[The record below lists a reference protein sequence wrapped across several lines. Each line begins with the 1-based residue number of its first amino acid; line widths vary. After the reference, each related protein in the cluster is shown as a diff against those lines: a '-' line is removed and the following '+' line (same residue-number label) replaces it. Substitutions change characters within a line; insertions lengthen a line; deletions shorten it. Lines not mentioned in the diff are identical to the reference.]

1 MKNSW
6 NIFRADWRRL
16 TASVVAVVVMLGLCL
31 VPCLY
36 AWFNI
41 LSNWDPYGPASTG
54 NIKVAVAN
62 EDEGREILGL
72 HLNIG
77 ELVMDGLQTN
87 DQMGW
92 VFLEDRDTALDG
104 VYAGEYYAALIVPED
119 FTSDFVSLLDG
130 DLEHPQIQYFENEKK
145 NAIAPKITGK
155 AKTAVQEQIN
165 NTIIEKV
172 ADALTTASSICKA
185 LGLDGEDVAN
195 RLIEKL
201 QDAQWQMNQLSKIL
215 TSLENVMDNA
225 DDLLTA
231 SAITVDDVNGVLVSA
246 SNTVGGIGDMVNTG
260 SDTADGASNDV
271 IAILD
276 TIDKGLVDLENK
288 LRQWGTSEDPTLL
301 QQQIIQQINDAISR
315 LEELKD
321 KAPDLADKIDAAIEK
336 LEKEWTEYPVLHFDL
351 SGGKHMGK
359 DQLERYLGFILEME
373 EKKWGITQ
381 PQIDANNRL
390 TELIYTAYEKTGKQV
405 VVLIDEYDA
414 PMLDVAHEQE
424 QLDALRN
431 IMRNFFSPLK
441 FCEAKLRFVF
451 LTGITKFSQ
460 VSIFSELNN
469 ITLISMDKD
478 YAGIC
483 GITQEELLTQMQE
496 DIDMLAQ
503 SQDLTREATIAKLK
517 EHYDGY
523 HFAKVSPD
531 VFNPYSLLNCFAEKE
546 FGAYWFSSGTPTY
559 LINMLNKFEVLPN
572 EIAPTE
578 ALESAFDAPTEKM
591 KTITPL
597 LYQSGYVTIKNY
609 DKDTQLYTLDIPNKE
624 IRVGLF
630 DNLLPNYVDGKNAQ
644 QGGVTI
650 AKMASL
656 IRKQDMDGAL
666 QLLQDYFETIP
677 YCHVTNHEGHYQQM
691 LYIIFTLLTG
701 FVLDVEVH
709 TPRGRV
715 DMVLLTQTDLYLIE
729 LKLNKSAQAAMRQ
742 MNLKNYH
749 KRFALCGK
757 PITKVG
763 INFDSATGSIKD
775 WIIEKA

>member
-1 MKNSW
+1 MMKRVWS
-6 NIFRADWRRL
+6 IFRADWQRL

-104 VYAGEYYAALIVPED
+104 VYAGEYYAALIVPEN

-130 DLEHPQIQYFENEKK
+130 DLKHPQIQYFENEKK

-336 LEKEWTEYPVLHFDL
+336 LTQMRDDVTSAGDPAVKDELLTKLSEVRQTVRAAALQANQNVNDFIHSLNDNALAALRSVQELLQSGSGKLTGLSNTLNAYAAAMEQSQSTLAAGATLADTVSGYLADMEADIRRITDSAAFREFMDMLENNPDGIAYYLASPVQLNTEIVYEIGDYGSAMSPYYIMLALFVGSLLAAVMIKVPV
-351 SGGKHMGK
+351 
-359 DQLERYLGFILEME
+359 
-373 EKKWGITQ
+373 TQ
-381 PQIDANNRL
+381 PQFLGYRAVERYFGRFVL
-390 TELIYTAYEKTGKQV
+390 FFFVGMAQALVTAFGCLYFVGIQCVEPARFILACCICSLNFAMMNFGLVYALDNVGMAAAVIIMVIQV
-405 VVLIDEYDA
+405 AGSGGSYPIHVL
-414 PMLDVAHEQE
+414 PMLFQ
-424 QLDALRN
+424 
-431 IMRNFFSPLK
+431 
-441 FCEAKLRFVF
+441 KLYF
-451 LTGITKFSQ
+451 LMPFHYG
-460 VSIFSELNN
+460 
-469 ITLISMDKD
+469 MD
-478 YAGIC
+478 
-483 GITQEELLTQMQE
+483 M
-496 DIDMLAQ
+496 
-503 SQDLTREATIAKLK
+503 
-517 EHYDGY
+517 
-523 HFAKVSPD
+523 
-531 VFNPYSLLNCFAEKE
+531 
-546 FGAYWFSSGTPTY
+546 
-559 LINMLNKFEVLPN
+559 
-572 EIAPTE
+572 
-578 ALESAFDAPTEKM
+578 
-591 KTITPL
+591 
-597 LYQSGYVTIKNY
+597 
-609 DKDTQLYTLDIPNKE
+609 
-624 IRVGLF
+624 IR
-630 DNLLPNYVDGKNAQ
+630 
-644 QGGVTI
+644 
-650 AKMASL
+650 
-656 IRKQDMDGAL
+656 
-666 QLLQDYFETIP
+666 ETIGGM
-677 YCHVTNHEGHYQQM
+677 YGNTYRNCALILLGMCV
-691 LYIIFTLLTG
+691 IFTVFGLL
-701 FVLDVEVH
+701 VYY
-709 TPRGRV
+709 PAR
-715 DMVLLTQTDLYLIE
+715 
-729 LKLNKSAQAAMRQ
+729 KLNAAIAES
-742 MNLKNYH
+742 
-749 KRFALCGK
+749 KRRS
-757 PITKVG
+757 G
-763 INFDSATGSIKD
+763 IM
-775 WIIEKA
+775 

>member
-1 MKNSW
+1 MMKRVWS
-6 NIFRADWRRL
+6 IFRADWQRL

-92 VFLEDRDTALDG
+92 VFLENRDTALDG

-246 SNTVGGIGDMVNTG
+246 SNTVGGIGDIVNTG

-336 LEKEWTEYPVLHFDL
+336 LTQMRDDVTSAGDPAVKDELLTKLSEVRQTVRAAALQANQNVNDFIHGLNDNALAALRSVQELLQSGSGKLTGLSNTLNAYAAAMEQSQSTLAAGATLADTVSGYLADMEADIRRITDSAAFREFMDMLENNPDGIADYLASPVQLNTEIVYEIGDYGSAMSPYYIMLALFVGSLLAAVMIKVPV
-351 SGGKHMGK
+351 
-359 DQLERYLGFILEME
+359 
-373 EKKWGITQ
+373 TQ
-381 PQIDANNRL
+381 PQFLGYRAVERYFGRFVL
-390 TELIYTAYEKTGKQV
+390 FFFVGMAQALVTAFGCLYFVGIQCVEPARFILVCCICSLNFAMMNFGLVYALDNVGMAAAVIIMVIQV
-405 VVLIDEYDA
+405 AGSGGSYPIHVL
-414 PMLDVAHEQE
+414 PMLFQ
-424 QLDALRN
+424 
-431 IMRNFFSPLK
+431 
-441 FCEAKLRFVF
+441 KLYF
-451 LTGITKFSQ
+451 LMPFHYG
-460 VSIFSELNN
+460 
-469 ITLISMDKD
+469 MD
-478 YAGIC
+478 
-483 GITQEELLTQMQE
+483 M
-496 DIDMLAQ
+496 
-503 SQDLTREATIAKLK
+503 
-517 EHYDGY
+517 
-523 HFAKVSPD
+523 
-531 VFNPYSLLNCFAEKE
+531 
-546 FGAYWFSSGTPTY
+546 
-559 LINMLNKFEVLPN
+559 
-572 EIAPTE
+572 
-578 ALESAFDAPTEKM
+578 
-591 KTITPL
+591 
-597 LYQSGYVTIKNY
+597 
-609 DKDTQLYTLDIPNKE
+609 
-624 IRVGLF
+624 IR
-630 DNLLPNYVDGKNAQ
+630 
-644 QGGVTI
+644 
-650 AKMASL
+650 
-656 IRKQDMDGAL
+656 
-666 QLLQDYFETIP
+666 ETIGGM
-677 YCHVTNHEGHYQQM
+677 YGNTYRNCALILLGMCV
-691 LYIIFTLLTG
+691 IFTVFGLL
-701 FVLDVEVH
+701 VYY
-709 TPRGRV
+709 PAR
-715 DMVLLTQTDLYLIE
+715 
-729 LKLNKSAQAAMRQ
+729 KLNAAIAES
-742 MNLKNYH
+742 
-749 KRFALCGK
+749 KRRS
-757 PITKVG
+757 G
-763 INFDSATGSIKD
+763 IM
-775 WIIEKA
+775 